1 MICPSCGYA
10 NLAGAEL
17 CESCQNPLTDA
28 DAARQTANVF
38 EESIA
43 TDPISILGPVRPIV
57 AGPTTRVREVVR
69 MLAEHNVGCVLVVFC
84 DVPVGIFSERDLL
97 MRIGDRLDE
106 LGDPPIRHFMP
117 PAPETL
123 SPDASIAFAL
133 NRMALCDFRH
143 IPIEQNERP
152 VGVISVRDVLRY
164 VGQQFPEILAP
175 TN

>member
-1 MICPSCGYA
+1 
-10 NLAGAEL
+10 
-17 CESCQNPLTDA
+17 
-28 DAARQTANVF
+28 
-38 EESIA
+38 
-43 TDPISILGPVRPIV
+43 
-57 AGPTTRVREVVR
+57 

-106 LGDPPIRHFMP
+106 LGDHPIRHFMT